1 MERLSQP
8 HSTLKDHYDVIVVG
22 SGYGGG
28 IAASRLARLGREV
41 CVLER
46 GREIHPG
53 EYPNTQFGF
62 LKEVQTDTPIGRVGS
77 QQAMFDMR
85 YNKDINVIV
94 GCGLG
99 GTSLINA
106 GICIE
111 PDARIFDDPR
121 WPKAI
126 RETNLRP
133 YYSRAEQMLQPR
145 YFPDNVPLPKKTVAL
160 RDAANTLNQSFSPT
174 KVAVSYTDGVNAAG
188 VVQRACTRCG
198 DCVSGCNI
206 SAKNTVL
213 MNYLPDAHKHGAKIF
228 TQASVKRVERDGDGW
243 RVYCQTFETADDSAQ
258 SRFLIIRANVVILAA
273 GTLGSTEIMLRSAT
287 HGLRAS
293 SRVGHRFSGNGDMV
307 GFAYNTDRE
316 INAIGYAY
324 DVPPGG
330 GAGACSNG
338 VIRFQN
344 ADNVDDEC
352 VLEEGVIPHAM
363 SPFLPMLFATGAA
376 VTGSDTDTGIADKLK
391 ELGREFTSTIK
402 GAHSGAV
409 RNTMLMVAAGNDSS
423 DGELRL
429 EDNRLRVHWPDVGK
443 QTYIQRIN
451 QRMRAVTQALGGT
464 YIPNPVWNR
473 LTNHSLLTAHPLG
486 GCAMADDAT
495 TGVVDHRGRVF
506 SSSTGTEVY
515 NTLLVM
521 DGAIV
526 PRSLG
531 ANPLITISAL
541 AERAVELLGK
551 DLTS

>member
-1 MERLSQP
+1 MDRLSKP
-8 HSTLKDHYDVIVVG
+8 HSELKDHYDVIVVG

-28 IAASRLARLGREV
+28 IAAARLARLGRNV

-77 QQAMFDMR
+77 SLALFDMR

-111 PDARIFDDPR
+111 PDARVFEDPR

-133 YYSRAEQMLQPR
+133 YFSRAERMLQPR
-145 YFPDNVPLPKKTVAL
+145 CAPEDSPLPKKTLAL
-160 RDAANTLNQSFSPT
+160 RDAANAINRTFSPA
-174 KVAVSYTDGVNAAG
+174 KIAVTYTDGVNAAG
-188 VVQRACTRCG
+188 VTQRACTGCG
-198 DCVSGCNI
+198 DCVSGCNF

-228 TQASVKRVERDGDGW
+228 AQVSATRVEREGDGW
-243 RVYCQTFETADDSAQ
+243 RVHCQTFENAETSAQ
-258 SRFLIIRANVVILAA
+258 SRFLTIRANVVILAA
-273 GTLGSTEIMLRSAT
+273 GTLGSTELLLRSAAQ
-287 HGLRAS
+287 GLRMS
-293 SRVGHRFSGNGDMV
+293 PRVGQRFSGNGDMI
-307 GFAYNTDRE
+307 GFAYNCDRE
-316 INAIGYAY
+316 INGVGYGY

-330 GAGACSNG
+330 GSGPCSNG

-344 ADNVDDEC
+344 ADDPNDEC
-352 VLEEGVIPHAM
+352 ALEEGVIPRAM
-363 SPFLPMLFATGAA
+363 SPFLPMLFAVGAQ
-376 VTGSDTDTGIADKLK
+376 VTGTDTDAGLADKLK
-391 ELGREFTSTIK
+391 ELGRELTSTVR

-409 RNTMLMVAAGNDSS
+409 RNTMFMVAASNDTS
-423 DGELRL
+423 DGVLRL
-429 EDNRLRVHWPDVGK
+429 EDDRLRVHWPGVG
-443 QTYIQRIN
+443 QQPHIQRVH

-464 YIPNPVWNR
+464 YIPNPIWNR
-473 LTNHSLLTAHPLG
+473 LTRHSLMTGHPLG
-486 GCAMADDAT
+486 GCVMADDAT
-495 TGVVDHRGRVF
+495 QGAVDDRGRVF
-506 SSSTGTEVY
+506 SSDHGTDVY
-515 NTLLVM
+515 TSLLVM
-521 DGAIV
+521 DGSVI

-531 ANPLITISAL
+531 ANPLMTICAI
-541 AERAVELLGK
+541 AERAVEMLGHE
-551 DLTS
+551 LR